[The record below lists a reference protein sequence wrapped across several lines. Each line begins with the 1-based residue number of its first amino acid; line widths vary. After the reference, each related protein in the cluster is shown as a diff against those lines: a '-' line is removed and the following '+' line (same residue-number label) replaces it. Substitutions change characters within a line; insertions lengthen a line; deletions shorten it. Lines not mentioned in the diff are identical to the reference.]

1 MTYWKL
7 NKETLEVQELEELIT
22 EVEETW
28 LVYDDEWE
36 MLFAK
41 EYYKQLGDKMSA
53 DDILAAFEVTS
64 IPLLG
69 NNQNMRFETATTDL
83 VNQIS
88 KSKRGGK
95 REGAGSKKGI
105 SKSNEHKDKI
115 SKSMKGNQNATK
127 SKNS

>member
-69 NNQNMRFETATTDL
+69 NNQNMRFETDTTDL

-95 REGAGSKKGI
+95 REGAGAKKGI
-105 SKSNEHKDKI
+105 QKTEAHKKHI
-115 SKSMKGNQNATK
+115 SQSMKGKRNAAR
-127 SKNS
+127 

>member
-95 REGAGSKKGI
+95 REGAGAKKGI
-105 SKSNEHKDKI
+105 QKTETHKEHI
-115 SKSMKGNQNATK
+115 SQSMKGKRNAAR
-127 SKNS
+127 

>member
-95 REGAGSKKGI
+95 REGAGAKKGI
-105 SKSNEHKDKI
+105 QKTEAHKEHI
-115 SKSMKGNQNATK
+115 SQSMKGKRNAAR
-127 SKNS
+127 